1 MTTKNELIVEL
12 RDLENFLLWIKENH
26 NENWK
31 QYQQGYDNYLKNRGN
46 K

>member
-1 MTTKNELIVEL
+1 MTKQELHEQL
-12 RDLENFLLWIKENH
+12 TELENFLLWIKENH

-46 K
+46 